1 MYNGLINHIPI
12 GGHLN
17 CFGDGSNYVSIAF

>member
-12 GGHLN
+12 EGHLN
-17 CFGDGSNYVSIAF
+17 CFGDGSNCVSIAF